1 MIGEA
6 YIAGVF
12 VPRLILVFLLAFAA
26 SLILRRILRWL
37 HLYRYIW
44 HAALFDIAVFVAL
57 SWLIASATTGLTPY
71 GVGPN

>member
-6 YIAGVF
+6 YVAGVF

>member
-57 SWLIASATTGLTPY
+57 SWLIASATAGFTPY
-71 GVGPN
+71 GVAN

>member
-12 VPRLILVFLLAFAA
+12 IPRLILVLLLAFAA
-26 SLILRRILRWL
+26 SLLLRRILRWL
-37 HLYRYIW
+37 RLYRYIW
-44 HAALFDIAVFVAL
+44 HAALFDIAVFVVL
-57 SWLIASATTGLTPY
+57 SWLIASATAGYTPY